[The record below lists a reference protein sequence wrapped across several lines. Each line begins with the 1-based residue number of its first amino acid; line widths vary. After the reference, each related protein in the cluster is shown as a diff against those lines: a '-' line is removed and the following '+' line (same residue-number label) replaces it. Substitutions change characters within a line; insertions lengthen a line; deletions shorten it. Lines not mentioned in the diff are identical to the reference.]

1 MERRYDLTV
10 GSGWAGRERKDK
22 EEAGRL
28 FWCPTS
34 EGGGLRRTM
43 WTFRQ
48 VARIW
53 GGRKGLIFI
62 LKSKK

>member
-1 MERRYDLTV
+1 MERRCDLTV

-28 FWCPTS
+28 SWCPTS
-34 EGGGLRRTM
+34 EGGGLQRTM
-43 WTFRQ
+43 WTFWQ
-48 VARIW
+48 VARLW